1 MKNKLQQIE
10 NFNRPKMEKQTTH
23 RTTLRSKN
31 ASHRHSTHREERG
44 GGGGSK
50 VTRSRRENRFIPTL
64 LSVVAAQRLVYH
76 RQGSFRAKQRMKK
89 KQICQGVTPTH
100 THTPTEVDPNGQ
112 ASRVL
117 YMRERI

>member
-1 MKNKLQQIE
+1 MPVIV
-10 NFNRPKMEKQTTH
+10 
-23 RTTLRSKN
+23 TLHTAR
-31 ASHRHSTHREERG
+31 R

-64 LSVVAAQRLVYH
+64 LSAVAAQRLVYH

-100 THTPTEVDPNGQ
+100 THIPTEVDPNGQ
-112 ASRVL
+112 ASRML
-117 YMRERI
+117 YMRERIIDLQ